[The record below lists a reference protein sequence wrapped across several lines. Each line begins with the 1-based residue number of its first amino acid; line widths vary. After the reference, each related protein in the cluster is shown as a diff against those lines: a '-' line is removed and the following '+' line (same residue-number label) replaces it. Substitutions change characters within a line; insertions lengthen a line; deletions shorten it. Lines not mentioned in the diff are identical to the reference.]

1 METGRGLPRAGCHG
15 NRVPRWAGFPRRPLS
30 PLVAARATGAAPA
43 PHWSRCEEGGVASP
57 RHGGRAGGGRGHRV
71 LVGAVPGHG
80 SPPAPAAG
88 VGPQDPSAEAPVLLV
103 GAAEGRHVLLTAARA
118 RRDPPR
124 AITLFVAEQ
133 RPEPVARQ
141 LLFLLLALEA
151 PERPRPA
158 ARAAAI
164 LELLG
169 SGRLR
174 AGTAAMLRGAAGRLR
189 RWVTGDRHWQRE
201 GPADLGLMKCRDR
214 DALEAVL
221 RRWERAGPVPAC
233 RGSRAVPEP
242 VPGPPGW
249 DRRLRRRLGPR
260 YDARAAVAD
269 WELRM
274 GLHPRGATTV
284 SPAEFGLWR
293 ESGDAF
299 GGGGLGRVRGH

>member
-1 METGRGLPRAGCHG
+1 MAAALEEAAGTVCWWG
-15 NRVPRWAGFPRRPLS
+15 LS
-30 PLVAARATGAAPA
+30 PAMDLRQHLPPETD
-43 PHWSRCEEGGVASP
+43 P
-57 RHGGRAGGGRGHRV
+57 R
-71 LVGAVPGHG
+71 
-80 SPPAPAAG
+80 
-88 VGPQDPSAEAPVLLV
+88 DPSAEAPVLLV

-151 PERPRPA
+151 PGRPRPA
-158 ARAAAI
+158 GNGGPPATPREPAPVTPGDLPVPPARAAAI

-189 RWVTGDRHWQRE
+189 RWVTGDRDWERE

-221 RRWERAGPVPAC
+221 RSWERAGPV
-233 RGSRAVPEP
+233 RGSRGSRTVPEP
-242 VPGPPGW
+242 VPGPP
-249 DRRLRRRLGPR
+249 
-260 YDARAAVAD
+260 
-269 WELRM
+269 
-274 GLHPRGATTV
+274 
-284 SPAEFGLWR
+284 
-293 ESGDAF
+293 
-299 GGGGLGRVRGH
+299 